1 MNLKNIFNK
10 NAWSGMFHGFG
21 MKVVQVKPEIKLVV
35 GGLSLLF
42 GTIYA
47 CTKTEQAKEA
57 IEEAKQQANE
67 IEATVQVQETET
79 IQISPETKKQLK
91 FERGKQYVSIYGRML
106 YKLVKLYGVPAILW
120 FGGMGMV
127 VGGHCDLR
135 KMNTNLVADIF
146 AGNQLLKEYRERVG
160 QAVGK
165 EVEEK
170 IFLGAQEGMVNV
182 IETDPETGK
191 EKLVQK
197 QADVFV
203 NQPGSIFARNFT
215 PETTDIMWRSFTEEY
230 LDARVKEIN
239 DKLDTGWTRGYNGME
254 IYRMLGFNE
263 NALGMDAEVDAL
275 LRNGISANPIKVPDP
290 EMRHLK
296 ITKLRGFRK
305 KWDEVRRMEV
315 YEPCLRID
323 ANFYPLEGKI

>member
-10 NAWSGMFHGFG
+10 SAWSGMFHGFG
-21 MKVVQVKPEIKLVV
+21 MKVVQVKPEIKLVI
-35 GGLSLLF
+35 GSLSLLF

-57 IEEAKQQANE
+57 IDEAKQQANE
-67 IEATVQVQETET
+67 IEATVQIQETET
-79 IQISPETKKQLK
+79 IQLSPETKKQLK
-91 FERGKQYVSIYGRML
+91 FERGKQYVGIYGRML
-106 YKLVKLYGVPAILW
+106 YKLVKLYGIPAILW

-135 KMNTNLVADIF
+135 KMNRNLVADIF

-191 EKLVQK
+191 EKVVQK
-197 QADVFV
+197 QADVFMH
-203 NQPGSIFARNFT
+203 QPGSIFARNIT
-215 PETTDIMWRSFTEEY
+215 PETIDDPWRSFSEDY
-230 LDARVKEIN
+230 FDARVDKIN
-239 DKLDTGWTRGYNGME
+239 YRLDTGWERGYSGME
-254 IYRMLGFNE
+254 ILRMLGFNE
-263 NALGMDAEVDAL
+263 NALGKDEEINAL
-275 LRNGISANPIKVPDP
+275 IHNGISANPIKVPDP

-305 KWDEVRRMEV
+305 KWDEARRMEV
-315 YEPCLRID
+315 YEPCLRVD
-323 ANFYPLEGKI
+323 FNFYPLDGKI